1 MKQDIRSGILCI
13 FSACLISTGAAGS
26 EHLTSEFRAPPI
38 GTVLEYSGA
47 TVTISSI
54 KGMEVGLH
62 VIDKEE
68 NQTYDETMYGW
79 LVRGKVGSLRFK
91 ASAFDEM
98 WPLAVGNQFK
108 TQYNIAT
115 YSVALRGEVTR
126 TEFIR
131 GHL

>member
-1 MKQDIRSGILCI
+1 
-13 FSACLISTGAAGS
+13 
-26 EHLTSEFRAPPI
+26 
-38 GTVLEYSGA
+38 
-47 TVTISSI
+47 
-54 KGMEVGLH
+54 MEVGLH

-131 GHL
+131 VPAGEFLTYVIEGRERLMGYPAKAKVTMWYAPKL